1 MATQTK
7 KRPAA
12 KAAHTKT
19 VDEYL
24 AAAPKDKR
32 AALLKLRKTIKA
44 AAPKATESMSYGI
57 AAFKHSS
64 GKPLIYFG
72 YWKDH
77 CALYGTGRA
86 VIEAHAAELKAY
98 DLSKGTIR
106 FPLAAPVPVK
116 LIERIPRFRVK
127 EAAEREKTR
136 AAAARSR

>member
-1 MATQTK
+1 MTQSTK
-7 KRPAA
+7 KPAV
-12 KAAHTKT
+12 KTTHTKT

-32 AALLKLRKTIKA
+32 AALIKLRKTIKA

-57 AAFKHSS
+57 AAFKHPS

-86 VIEAHAAELKAY
+86 VIEAHAAELKPY

-106 FPLAAPVPVK
+106 FAADKPLPGRLVTKIVK
-116 LIERIPRFRVK
+116 ERI
-127 EAAEREKTR
+127 AEIET
-136 AAAARSR
+136 AG

>member
-1 MATQTK
+1 MTQSTK
-7 KRPAA
+7 KPAV
-12 KAAHTKT
+12 KTKHTKT

-32 AALLKLRKTIKA
+32 AARTRLRKTIKA

-106 FPLAAPVPVK
+106 FPADKPLPGRLVTKIVK
-116 LIERIPRFRVK
+116 ERIAEIER
-127 EAAEREKTR
+127 AG
-136 AAAARSR
+136 